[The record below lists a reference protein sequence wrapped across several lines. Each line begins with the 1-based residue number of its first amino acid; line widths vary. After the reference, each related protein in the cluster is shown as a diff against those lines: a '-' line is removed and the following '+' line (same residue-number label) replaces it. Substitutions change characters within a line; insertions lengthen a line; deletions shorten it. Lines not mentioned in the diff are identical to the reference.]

1 MPKKLSNKELAHLRQ
16 AIMVWSK
23 GTILEASLVNDF
35 LNFAITKKE
44 PESVQSIRLVWA
56 IMDERKEI

>member
-23 GTILEASLVNDF
+23 GTISEDDLVNDF